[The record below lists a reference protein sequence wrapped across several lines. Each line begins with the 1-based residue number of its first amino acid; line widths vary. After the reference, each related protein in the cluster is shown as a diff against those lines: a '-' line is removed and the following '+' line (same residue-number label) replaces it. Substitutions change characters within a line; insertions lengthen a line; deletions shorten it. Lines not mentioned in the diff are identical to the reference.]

1 MMWMRSSSSSK
12 ARSAAPSAS
21 RRGDDRQ
28 HYAAG
33 RSRENVILVAEMRDL
48 ETDLT
53 ALVARFQAM

>member
-12 ARSAAPSAS
+12 ARSAAPSSS